1 MECGKNKMAKP
12 KIPEVLKRIKNFK
25 PFEIN
30 YTFHKSISYSQL
42 SMYSSCPKKWAL
54 QYRDGH
60 KIYAPS
66 INMTFGTA
74 IHETVQRYLHIMY
87 EESGAQADRM
97 DLEEYFEERF
107 REAYAKE
114 YANNKNIHFSGPE
127 EMREFFDDG
136 IAILEFIK
144 KRRSEYF
151 SSKGWYLVGIEI
163 PIVITPDKRYNNLYY
178 NGFID
183 LVMYHEPTNEFVI
196 YDIKTSTRGW
206 GDKEKKDEIKQ
217 FQILL
222 YKTYFSEQFGVPT
235 DNIDVK
241 FFILKRKIWEE
252 SEFPQKRIQE
262 FTPANG
268 KTKMNKAKNALTN
281 FIESAFNLDG
291 SFKDTDH
298 QPNPSKSNCMYCPF
312 KNEKDLC
319 GSAV

>member
-1 MECGKNKMAKP
+1 MAKP

-30 YTFHKSISYSQL
+30 YAFHKSISYSQL

-151 SSKGWYLVGIEI
+151 SSKGWHLVGIEI

-206 GDKEKKDEIKQ
+206 SDKEKKDEIKQ

>member
-1 MECGKNKMAKP
+1 MAK
-12 KIPEVLKRIKNFK
+12 IPSIIKHIKNFK
-25 PFEIN
+25 PIEIN
-30 YTFHKSISYSQL
+30 YAFQKSISYSQM
-42 SMYSSCPKKWAL
+42 SMYMSCPKKWAL

-60 KIYAPS
+60 KIAAPS

-74 IHETVQRYLHIMY
+74 IHETVQKYLQIMY

-97 DLEEYFEERF
+97 NIEEYFEERF
-107 REAYAKE
+107 RETYAKE
-114 YANNKNIHFSGPE
+114 YANNKNVHFSSPE

-136 IAILEFIK
+136 IAILNFIK

-151 SSKGWYLVGIEI
+151 SSRGWHLVGIEL
-163 PIVITPDKRYNNLYY
+163 PIIISPDKRYNNVLY

-183 LVMYHEPTNEFVI
+183 LVMYHEPTNEFTI

-222 YKTYFSEQFGVPT
+222 YKTYFSELFGVPV

-268 KTKMNKAKNALTN
+268 KTKIKKAKTALNT
-281 FIESAFNLDG
+281 FIENVFNLDG

-298 QPNPSKSNCMYCPF
+298 SATPSKHACAYCPF
-312 KNEKDLC
+312 NKRKDLC
-319 GSAV
+319 ESAF

>member
-1 MECGKNKMAKP
+1 MAKTP
-12 KIPEVLKRIKNFK
+12 SIVKQIQNFK
-25 PFEIN
+25 PLEIN
-30 YTFHKSISYSQL
+30 YAFQKSISYSQL

-60 KIYAPS
+60 KIQAPS

-74 IHETVQRYLHIMY
+74 IHETVQNYLSVMY
-87 EESGAQADRM
+87 EKSGAEADRI
-97 DLEEYFEERF
+97 DLEDYFEDRF
-107 REAYAKE
+107 RDNYTRE
-114 YANNKNIHFSGPE
+114 YKDNKNVHFSDPE

-144 KRRSEYF
+144 KRKGEYF
-151 SSKGWYLVGIEI
+151 SKRGWHLVGIEI
-163 PIVITPDKRYNNLYY
+163 PIVIAPDKRYSNVLY

-183 LVMYHEPTNEFVI
+183 LVMYHEPTNQFII

-222 YKTYFSEQFGVPT
+222 YKTYFSELFGVDV

-252 SEFPQKRIQE
+252 SEFPQKRVQE

-268 KTKMNKAKNALTN
+268 KTKINKAKNALNT
-281 FIESAFNLDG
+281 FIEEVFNVDG
-291 SFKDTDH
+291 SYKNTDH
-298 QPNPSKSNCMYCPF
+298 PANPSKYACSYCPF
-312 KNEKDLC
+312 KDRKDLC
-319 GSAV
+319 EAAF

>member
-1 MECGKNKMAKP
+1 MAKP